1 MKEGTRKAAFA
12 GSWYPDNPAELSKQI
27 KSFLDKV
34 EYLNLNVKAIVVP
47 HAGYMFSGQTA
58 AYAFKQINKSTRK
71 VIILGTA
78 HRYSLNGSCVIDY
91 DYYDSPLGKV
101 RLSKDVKEFLSERNV
116 FSIPEA
122 DTEEHSIEIEIPFL
136 QTVLGDF
143 EILPVI
149 VGKTEHKQFS
159 ELLEKYLTND
169 SVIVASVDLSHF
181 NKYNDAVKIDAHSI
195 ECILNFNSGGIR
207 KAQIDSPYAIA
218 ALLDLAKRKD
228 WEVKL
233 LDYKNSG
240 DIVSDRSSVVGYS
253 AIVFYEVEKAEEIKE
268 AEYFTAAEQVSM
280 VNIAKNSAEMFVKT
294 GKRYS
299 ETEYHSKFKESL
311 ACFVTVKT
319 GDELR
324 GCIGTIE
331 PVDSLYNSLIDNAIS
346 AVSRDPRFSPVGE
359 KELSKLNYEVS
370 VLSPPELFDPQSL
383 DELFEGIKGKGL
395 IIKKDYRSAV
405 YLPQVWE
412 HFSDEKGFLRSL
424 CQKAGMFVDEWKN
437 YKDMKYYVFS
447 LIN

>member
-1 MKEGTRKAAFA
+1 MEEDIRKAAFA
-12 GSWYPDNPAELSKQI
+12 GSWYPDNPEELSEQ
-27 KSFLDKV
+27 V
-34 EYLNLNVKAIVVP
+34 NTYLNKVKYENLNAKAVIVP

-101 RLSKDVKEFLSERNV
+101 KLSKDVKEFLNERNV

-136 QTVLGDF
+136 QTVLKDF

-149 VGKTEHKQFS
+149 VGKTDHKQFS
-159 ELLEKYLTND
+159 ELLEKYLSND

-181 NKYNDAVKIDAHSI
+181 NKYNDAVKIDKHSI
-195 ECILNFNSGGIR
+195 ECVLNFNSGGIR

-218 ALLDLAKRKD
+218 ALLDLAKRKN
-228 WEVKL
+228 WKVKL

-240 DIVSDRSSVVGYS
+240 DIISDRSSVVGYS
-253 AIVFYEVEKAEEIKE
+253 AIVFYEVEKSDEIKE
-268 AEYFTAAEQVSM
+268 AEYFTEEEQGSM
-280 VNIAKNSAEMFVKT
+280 ISIAKNAAEMFAKN

-299 ETEYHSKFKESL
+299 ESNYPSKFKERL
-311 ACFVTVKT
+311 ACFVTVKV

-331 PVDSLYNSLIDNAIS
+331 PVDTLYNSLIDNAIS
-346 AVSRDPRFSPVGE
+346 AVSKDPRFSPVRE
-359 KELSKLNYEVS
+359 KELSKLSYEVS
-370 VLSPPELFDPQSL
+370 VLSPPELFEPQSL
-383 DELFEGIKGKGL
+383 DELFIGIKGKGL

-412 HFSDEKGFLRSL
+412 HFSEEKDFLRSL

-437 YKDMKYYVFS
+437 YKDMKYYVFN

>member
-1 MKEGTRKAAFA
+1 MKEGIRKAAFA
-12 GSWYPDNPAELSKQI
+12 GSWYPDNPEELSEQI
-27 KSFLDKV
+27 NTYLNKV
-34 EYLNLNVKAIVVP
+34 KYENLNVKAVIVP

-71 VIILGTA
+71 VIVLGTA
-78 HRYSLNGSCVIDY
+78 HRYSLVGSCVIDY

-101 RLSKDVKEFLSERNV
+101 KLSKDVKEFLNERNV

-136 QTVLGDF
+136 QTVLSDF

-149 VGKTEHKQFS
+149 VGKTDHKQFS
-159 ELLEKYLTND
+159 ELLEKYFTND

-181 NKYNDAVKIDAHSI
+181 NKYNDAVKIDEHSI

-370 VLSPPELFDPQSL
+370 VLSPPELFEPQSL

-412 HFSDEKGFLRSL
+412 HFSDEKDFLRSL
-424 CQKAGMFVDEWKN
+424 CQKAGIFIDEWKN
-437 YKDMKYYVFS
+437 YKGMKYYVFS